1 MKTNDLDIDLTY
13 DDAAEQWSFEISGK
27 KPQGYKFSNFTFF
40 SFNADKPFYD
50 RVDFV
55 RECRGESLK
64 LGIPI
69 DRFYEEFEHVKE
81 FKEALAFVRLGVL
94 Q

>member
-1 MKTNDLDIDLTY
+1 MADDLDIDLTY
-13 DDAAEQWSFEISGK
+13 DEAGEQWSFEISGK

-55 RECRGESLK
+55 RECRDESLK
-64 LGIPI
+64 LGIPV
-69 DRFYEEFEHVKE
+69 DRLYEEFEDVDE
-81 FKEALAFVRLGVL
+81 FKEALRFVCLGVL